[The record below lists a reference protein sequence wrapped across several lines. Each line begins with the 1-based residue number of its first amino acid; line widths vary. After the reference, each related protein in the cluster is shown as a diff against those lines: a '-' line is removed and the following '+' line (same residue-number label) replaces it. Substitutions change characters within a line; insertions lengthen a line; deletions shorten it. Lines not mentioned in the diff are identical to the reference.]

1 MTLEIHTLA
10 LGDFQTNAYVLIDG
24 GECWVVDP
32 GFDPEELVDFL
43 RGRRLTPTRVLL
55 THGHADHIAGVDD
68 LLAAWPGVPV
78 CCPAA
83 DAEMLTDARGN
94 LSAVLGLSITCHPAD
109 ELLSPGAVLKMN
121 DLSWQVLDTSGHTVG
136 GVSFYCPQAGAAIT
150 GDALF
155 AGGIGRTDFPG
166 GDFDRLADNIRNN
179 LYSLPPETRIY
190 PGHGPAGTI
199 GAEKL
204 NNPFVKG

>member
-1 MTLEIHTLA
+1 MAFEIHTLA

-32 GFDPEELVDFL
+32 GFEPEELMDFL
-43 RGRRLTPTRVLL
+43 RGRGLTPTRVLL
-55 THGHADHIAGVDD
+55 THGHADHIAGVDA

-83 DAEMLTDARGN
+83 DAEMLTDARAN
-94 LSAVLGLSITCHPAD
+94 LSAVLGLSVTCHRAD
-109 ELLSPGAVLKMN
+109 ELLSPGEVLKMN

-136 GVSFYCPQAGAAIT
+136 GVSFYCPEAGLAIT

-155 AGGIGRTDFPG
+155 ADGIGRTDFPG
-166 GDFDRLADNIRNN
+166 GDFGRLADNIRRN
-179 LYSLPPETRIY
+179 LYSLPPETIIY
-190 PGHGPAGTI
+190 PGHGPSSTI
-199 GAEKL
+199 GAEKKH
-204 NNPFVKG
+204 NPFVKG